1 MICKS
6 TLTAAQRAYE
16 APVCESL
23 EILEGSVLC
32 ASEPNTGNFNTF
44 NNNPFTW

>member
-6 TLTAAQRAYE
+6 NSQSAQRAYV

-23 EILEGSVLC
+23 ETLEASVLC
-32 ASEPNTGNFNTF
+32 VSEPNSSNFSSFT
-44 NNNPFTW
+44 NNPFTW

>member
-6 TLTAAQRAYE
+6 TSQSAQRAYE
-16 APVCESL
+16 APACESL
-23 EILEGSVLC
+23 EVLEASVLC
-32 ASEPNTGNFNTF
+32 VSEPNSGNFSSF